1 MQSLVIINLLK
12 EEILNFQLL
21 HDHVVRGSCDIMV
34 EYFSSY
40 TTILPSLVTIGLA
53 EEEIICF

>member
-1 MQSLVIINLLK
+1 
-12 EEILNFQLL
+12 
-21 HDHVVRGSCDIMV
+21 MV

-53 EEEIICF
+53 EEEIILIGHVTSHDQVANGLCGIMGVCLSF